1 MKLARMRKAI
11 EAFKGLRVY
20 NKAQKLSYEGHHQ
33 EALDTF
39 AEVKGNAE
47 YVAKA
52 ELKSAGVLS
61 RRKRY
66 PDAVRRYSSFLS
78 NHIDKI
84 DAGPNCDYLRAYA
97 AFYCDAAL
105 RQNGQVVPAAISV
118 QQLRELG
125 AKASYVERHEFLSP

>member
-1 MKLARMRKAI
+1 MAGIRKAI

-20 NKAQKLSYEGHHQ
+20 NRAEKLSYQGRNQ
-33 EALDTF
+33 EALDTL

-52 ELKSAGVLS
+52 ELKSAVVLS
-61 RRKRY
+61 RMNRY

-84 DAGPNCDYLRAYA
+84 DAGPNRDYLRAHA
-97 AFYCDAAL
+97 SFYCDAAL
-105 RQNGQVVPAAISV
+105 RQNGQVVPEAISF
-118 QQLRELG
+118 QQLRELA
-125 AKASYVERHEFLSP
+125 AKASYVERHEFPPP